1 MFVIALFLACIILLF
16 NSLLCVPDHEV
27 RIHIPHPDYNIL
39 AKKDKGIPAFFDFDV
54 ALIELK
60 EDVAISATARLV
72 KFRSTPL
79 CSILCTFDDMLSQ
92 LLS

>member
-16 NSLLCVPDHEV
+16 NSFLCVPEHKVE
-27 RIHIPHPDYNIL
+27 RYIPHPDYNIL

-79 CSILCTFDDMLSQ
+79 CSIICTFDDMLSQ
-92 LLS
+92 LVS